1 MAVIENFKD
10 PWLVAVW
17 PGMGQVALT
26 AGYYLMSKLQM
37 VELADLPGEGLFDIE
52 HVDVEN
58 GLVRKPE
65 RPRSRFFAWRDPE
78 QKRDLI
84 LFIGEAQPPL
94 GKFDF
99 CHRLL
104 DYATSL
110 GVKQVVTFAAMATRM
125 HPEAACDV
133 FAAGTSEKLCEQL
146 STRELKLLTGHIG
159 GLNGILLGAAA
170 QRDIPGICLL
180 GELPHVFTQLAFPK
194 SSLPILEVF
203 QDLMGIDL
211 RLEDLRVQIKDF
223 EEQLHRVLSQEN
235 GEEQPSEEGE
245 EEAEYSA
252 PRDELTSS
260 DVENVERLFQ
270 EAKLDRAKAY
280 ELKRELDRLNVFSK
294 YENRFLDLFRN
305 ESGAS

>member
-1 MAVIENFKD
+1 
-10 PWLVAVW
+10 
-17 PGMGQVALT
+17 
-26 AGYYLMSKLQM
+26 M
-37 VELADLPGEGLFDIE
+37 VELADLPGDGLFDIE
-52 HVDVEN
+52 HVEVEN
-58 GLVRKPE
+58 GLVRQPQ

-84 LFIGEAQPPL
+84 LFIGEAQPPI

-104 DYATSL
+104 DYAVSL

-125 HPEAACDV
+125 HPEAVCEV
-133 FAAGTSEKLCEQL
+133 FAAGTTDKLCEQL

-170 QRDIPGICLL
+170 QRDMPGICLL
-180 GELPHVFTQLAFPK
+180 GELPHVFSQLAFPK
-194 SSLPILEVF
+194 SALPVLEVF
-203 QDLMGIDL
+203 QDLVGIDL
-211 RLEDLRVQIKDF
+211 RLGDLRIQIKDF

-235 GEEQPSEEGE
+235 GNGEEQPSEEGDE
-245 EEAEYSA
+245 EPEYPAS
-252 PRDELTSS
+252 RDELTSS
-260 DVENVERLFQ
+260 EVENVERLFQ

-280 ELKRELDRLNVFSK
+280 ELKRELDRLQVFTK